1 MTDSGDGDP
10 NLDFEALSRRYEE
23 EREKRLRSDGV
34 GQYRSLE
41 GDLAEFDRDPNAD
54 APRRRESVDRSVDVL
69 VIGGGFGGLL
79 TAVQLAKR
87 GITDVTIVE
96 KGADFG
102 GTWYWN
108 RYPGV
113 RCDVESY
120 IYIPLLEETGFVPTE
135 RYAKG
140 REIQHQCRLLAEKF
154 GLYEKALFQTL
165 ARDLTWDS
173 ADRRWTV
180 TTDRGDVVRAQFV
193 VAATGLYSSPKLPG
207 IPGIDT
213 FKGPS
218 FHTSRW
224 NYDYTGGDED
234 SDLPGLAG
242 KRVGIIGTG
251 STGIQCVPPV
261 ARSAGHLYLFQRTPA
276 SVDVRGNRPTDVDWF
291 SAQQQGWQRARM
303 YNFTQWTSGVPQVED
318 MVGDS
323 MTDLFR
329 EKSLSAG
336 IEMAPE
342 ERERAEFARMERV
355 RRRVDN
361 IVEDRNTAEALKPYF
376 HYFCKRP
383 GFSDTYLQV
392 FNRPN
397 VTLVDTAGR
406 GVEQVTENGL
416 VVGGREY
423 ELDCIIYA
431 TGFDFMTNFTRE
443 AGLTVTGTDG
453 LSLAEKW
460 CDGARTLF
468 GMQTRGFPNFFVL
481 SIVQAGTSINYLHT
495 ADAQSLFIAALID
508 YCRTH
513 EIETVEPTE
522 NAEAEWVDE
531 CIALSADRLAFLE
544 KCTPSYYN
552 YEGRRPR
559 EAELN
564 SPYGGGP
571 LAYFQK
577 LEEAIGLQF
586 DPFYDFGRTVA

>member
-1 MTDSGDGDP
+1 MSENGDGGEG
-10 NLDFEALSRRYEE
+10 LDFEALSRRYEE
-23 EREKRLRSDGV
+23 EREKRLRSDAV
-34 GQYRSLE
+34 GQYRSLK
-41 GDLAEFDRDPNAD
+41 GDLAAFDRDPNAQSQPD
-54 APRRRESVDRSVDVL
+54 RDSVRQSVEA
-69 VIGGGFGGLL
+69 VIVGGGFGGLL

-87 GITDVTIVE
+87 GITDLAIID

-120 IYIPLLEETGFVPTE
+120 IYVPLLEETGFVPSE

-140 REIQHQCRLLAEKF
+140 AEIQHQCRLLAEKF
-154 GLYEKALFQTL
+154 GLYERTLFQTV
-165 ARDLTWDS
+165 ARDLVWDD
-173 ADRRWTV
+173 AERMWTV
-180 TTDRGDVVRAQFV
+180 TTDRGDVLRSRFV

-207 IPGIDT
+207 IPGIES

-224 NYDYTGGDED
+224 DYSFTGGDPD

-261 ARSAGHLYLFQRTPA
+261 ARSAEHLYLFQRTPA
-276 SVDVRGNRPTDVDWF
+276 SVDVRGNGPTDVEWF
-291 SAQQQGWQRARM
+291 RAQEEGWQRARM
-303 YNFTQWTSGVPQVED
+303 LNFTQWTSGIPQVED
-318 MVGDS
+318 LVGDS

-329 EKSLSAG
+329 EKAVSASLDMTA
-336 IEMAPE
+336 E
-342 ERERAEFARMERV
+342 EREQAEFARMERV
-355 RRRVDN
+355 RQRVDS
-361 IVEDRNTAEALKPYF
+361 IVEDRRTAEALKPYF

-383 GFSDTYLQV
+383 GFSDDYLQV

-406 GVEQVTENGL
+406 GVERVTENGL
-416 VVGGREY
+416 VVNGDEY
-423 ELDCIIYA
+423 PLDCIIYA
-431 TGFDFMTNFTRE
+431 TGFDFMTSFTRE
-443 AGLTVTGTDG
+443 SGLTVTGRDG
-453 LSLAEKW
+453 ISLADKW
-460 CDGARTLF
+460 SDGAHTLF
-468 GMQTRGFPNFFVL
+468 GMQTRDFPNFFVL

-495 ADAQSLFIAALID
+495 ADAQSLYMAALID
-508 YCRTH
+508 HCRQNGYA
-513 EIETVEPTE
+513 TVEPTQE
-522 NAEAEWVDE
+522 TEDAWIEE

-552 YEGRRPR
+552 FEGRRPR

-571 LAYFQK
+571 LAYFDK
-577 LEEAIGLQF
+577 LEAAIEDGFEAL
-586 DPFYDFGRTVA
+586 YEFGPANA